1 MKFLIDAN
9 LGRNFTS
16 LVRKAGHQAAFIN
29 DILKNAS
36 DEDVL
41 VTAEREKL
49 IIITGDKDFG
59 ELIFKLGK
67 SSAGVILIRTAI
79 ADPEKRFEMVKDA
92 LNKAEG
98 KFIVVKEW
106 RIKVRDLK

>member
-9 LGRNFTS
+9 LGRKFTGI
-16 LVRKAGHQAAFIN
+16 VRKAGHQAAFIN

-41 VTAEREKL
+41 ITAERENL
-49 IIITGDKDFG
+49 IVITGDKDFG

-67 SSAGVILIRTAI
+67 SSAGVILIRAEV

-92 LNKAEG
+92 LSKAKG
-98 KFIVVKEW
+98 KFVVVKEW
-106 RIKVRDLK
+106 KIKVRGLK